1 MGSETPIRNQF
12 GTIIGLQP
20 KDETEHV
27 QATLDASMQAVGAIP
42 EVRPHPHRQR
52 SGLFHHRRHCE

>member
-20 KDETEHV
+20 KDETDLV
-27 QATLDASMQAVGAIP
+27 KARLTPL
-42 EVRPHPHRQR
+42 
-52 SGLFHHRRHCE
+52 